1 MSDRPDIDDEQLTLD
16 DFLTLPVEYLA
27 DVTGLPAP
35 VDPTDEQEIEWRRK
49 AYDDYALDLEN
60 RAEWGTAAQG
70 RNLPGEGGS
79 GGGGR

>member
-1 MSDRPDIDDEQLTLD
+1 MSDRPDIDDDQLTLD
-16 DFLTLPVEYLA
+16 DFLALPVEYLA
-27 DVTGLPAP
+27 DVTGLDAP
-35 VDPTDEQEIEWRRK
+35 VDPTDEQELEWRRK

-79 GGGGR
+79 DGGGR